1 MDSAASAQDASLRN
15 PTLRRLDR
23 LIWAMIA
30 AVAAIVLAAPF
41 LSGFSIKWSTFV
53 PPLLASAALTA
64 VAWFYRRWRPDELL
78 ASGAENTAQLIAFAA
93 VAAPLSYLA
102 ASANWP
108 LQDQTLDVFD
118 RTLHLDW
125 RGLLNWVNNSPAIY
139 AVLHPIYLSL
149 TIQMTTAALG
159 LAFTGRLLR
168 LRIYLLAFILA
179 ALITIA
185 ISALLPA
192 AGAWP
197 YYGLTAADS
206 PHITP
211 AVSTSWPVF
220 YGLRDGSFRML
231 VATGSEGIISF
242 PSLHAALAVILVIAL
257 WPIPY
262 LGWTILALNLAMLAA
277 TPIDGSH
284 YFTDVLAGVA
294 VAVFSF
300 AAARWIAA
308 WIGGSARQPS
318 GASAPAMF
326 PGFAGE

>member
-1 MDSAASAQDASLRN
+1 MDSAAPAREALRMD

-23 LIWAMIA
+23 LIWATIA

-41 LSGFSIKWSTFV
+41 LSSFSIKWSSFA
-53 PPLLASAALTA
+53 PPLLASVVMTM
-64 VAWFYRRWRPDELL
+64 VAWFYRRWRPDERL

-93 VAAPLSYLA
+93 FAAPLSYLA
-102 ASANWP
+102 ASANLP
-108 LQDQTLDVFD
+108 LQDQMLDVFD

-125 RGLLNWVNNSPAIY
+125 RGLLNWMNSSTAIY

-149 TIQMTTAALG
+149 TLQMTTAALG

-185 ISALLPA
+185 ISAVLPA
-192 AGAWP
+192 VGAWP
-197 YYGLTAADS
+197 YYGLAAADS

-211 AVSTSWPVF
+211 AVSSSWPVF

-257 WPIPY
+257 WPVPY
-262 LGWTILALNLAMLAA
+262 LGWTVFAFNLAMLAA

-284 YFTDVLAGVA
+284 YFSDVLAGIA

-300 AAARWIAA
+300 AAARWMAA
-308 WIGGSARQPS
+308 WISGWVTRSGS
-318 GASAPAMF
+318 ASAPAMI

>member
-53 PPLLASAALTA
+53 PPLLASAALTTA
-64 VAWFYRRWRPDELL
+64 AWFYRRWRPDERL

-108 LQDQTLDVFD
+108 LQDQMLDVFD
-118 RTLHLDW
+118 HTLHLDW
-125 RGLLNWVNNSPAIY
+125 RGLLNWMNASPAIHV
-139 AVLHPIYLSL
+139 VLHPIYLSL
-149 TIQMTTAALG
+149 TLQMTTAALG

-192 AGAWP
+192 VGAWP

-220 YGLRDGSFRML
+220 YGLRGGSFRML

-257 WPIPY
+257 WPVPY

-284 YFTDVLAGVA
+284 YFADVLAGIA

-308 WIGGSARQPS
+308 WIGGEARQPS

>member
-1 MDSAASAQDASLRN
+1 MDSAASARDASTRS
-15 PTLRRLDR
+15 PALRRLDR
-23 LIWAMIA
+23 LIWATIA
-30 AVAAIVLAAPF
+30 AVAAIVLVAPF

-53 PPLLASAALTA
+53 PPLLASAVLTV
-64 VAWFYRRWRPDELL
+64 VAWFYRRWRPDERL

-108 LQDQTLDVFD
+108 LQDRMLDVFD

-125 RGLLNWVNNSPAIY
+125 RGLLNWTNGEPTIY

-149 TIQMTTAALG
+149 TLQMTAAALG
-159 LAFTGRLLR
+159 LAFNGRLLR
-168 LRIYLLAFILA
+168 LRLYLLAFIVA

-185 ISALLPA
+185 ISAFLPA

-197 YYGLTAADS
+197 YYGLSAAAS
-206 PHITP
+206 PHVMP

-231 VATGSEGIISF
+231 VAIGSEGIISF

-257 WPIPY
+257 WPVPI
-262 LGWTILALNLAMLAA
+262 LGWVVFALNLAMLAA

-284 YFTDVLAGVA
+284 YFSDVLAGVA
-294 VAVFSF
+294 VAIFSF

-308 WIGGSARQPS
+308 WIGGGAKRSA
-318 GASAPAMF
+318 GASMPAMI